1 MASLTVKEYRELAR
15 DATGAI
21 MAAPKEPPLRKQSVA
36 LSTSSAAMTNATGN
50 DCFLLGITPDA
61 DCYVE
66 IAAAPT
72 AAVATSEFFAAGV
85 TKYVGVSPNAAL
97 KVAAITSA

>member
-1 MASLTVKEYRELAR
+1 MPLTVKEYRNLAR
-15 DATGAI
+15 DADGNV
-21 MAAPKEPPLRKQSVA
+21 MAAPQEPPLRKQSVA
-36 LSTSSAAMTNATGN
+36 LTTSSVAMTNATGN
-50 DCFLLGITPDA
+50 NCFLLGLTADA

-66 IAAAPT
+66 IAASPT

-85 TKYVGVSPNAAL
+85 TKYVGVAPNAAV